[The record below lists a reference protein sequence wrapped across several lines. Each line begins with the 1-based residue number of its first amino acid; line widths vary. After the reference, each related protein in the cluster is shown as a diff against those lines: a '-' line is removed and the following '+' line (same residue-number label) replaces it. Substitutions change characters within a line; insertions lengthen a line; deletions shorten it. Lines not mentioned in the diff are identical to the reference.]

1 MAFQTG
7 KKKELCEFDLIL
19 ATTAVFL
26 KMNLSVL
33 RTMILQ
39 GQIKDPSQYNAE
51 SEFPGIEPEAVNSA
65 GICFFEE
72 VQKAVLT
79 QFYVMIIFECV
90 LNYGVLEEIFSA
102 LLVWLG
108 SFFF

>member
-1 MAFQTG
+1 M
-7 KKKELCEFDLIL
+7 
-19 ATTAVFL
+19 
-26 KMNLSVL
+26 
-33 RTMILQ
+33 
-39 GQIKDPSQYNAE
+39 KDPSQYNAE

-65 GICFFEE
+65 DICFFEE
-72 VQKAVLT
+72 VQNAVLT

-108 SFFF
+108 SFFFFNFMSYVYFIQLPLTAIYCL

>member
-1 MAFQTG
+1 M
-7 KKKELCEFDLIL
+7 
-19 ATTAVFL
+19 
-26 KMNLSVL
+26 
-33 RTMILQ
+33 
-39 GQIKDPSQYNAE
+39 KDPSQYNAE

-65 GICFFEE
+65 DICFFEE
-72 VQKAVLT
+72 VQNAVLT

-108 SFFF
+108 SFFFLTLWVMCILYSCHLLLFIAYNTSFILIWFYFWKAGQKN